1 MGAESEE
8 RQQQVVCSRAGDET
22 GGLGLE
28 ERRENEDLKLA
39 YLLHQPPGFFITSL
53 AGVFS
58 GNAFW
63 SWGLG

>member
-39 YLLHQPPGFFITSL
+39 YLLHQPPGFFSQVWL
-53 AGVFS
+53 ECSQEMPSGV
-58 GNAFW
+58 G
-63 SWGLG
+63 G